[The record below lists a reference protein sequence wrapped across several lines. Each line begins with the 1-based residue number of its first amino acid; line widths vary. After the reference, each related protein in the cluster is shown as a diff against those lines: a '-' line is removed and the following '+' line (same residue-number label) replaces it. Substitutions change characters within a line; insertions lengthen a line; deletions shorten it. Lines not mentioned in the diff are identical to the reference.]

1 MAADPPPPDRPR
13 EGSSTFADLSQMAQ
27 VLGQFVAP
35 ATLLAGLLFYWGFF
49 HARGFCG
56 YFGIDSQVLGF
67 STTDYVM
74 RSADGLFIPL
84 AVCAVVTLA
93 FTWGRVAIPPVVLH
107 GALPKWVLIAG
118 VIAGAL
124 LLLNGLSQL
133 WFDNPL
139 NWTIGVAPSCSIIGL
154 LLLWG
159 VVRTRRRQ
167 LAAGSMTAPSTTT
180 PLEWGLVFL
189 LVAGSFFWGATD
201 YSLAVGIGRAQ
212 RFETETL
219 RTAPGLTIYAE
230 KALDLRAPG
239 VTATACTTPDS
250 VYRYR
255 YDGLVLVMMAGDNLV
270 TVPRTWSR
278 AQGSAMVLSRSAS
291 GAMRLEFTRPATAK
305 PPAMC

>member
-1 MAADPPPPDRPR
+1 MAADPAPPDRPR
-13 EGSSTFADLSQMAQ
+13 EESSTFADLSHMAQ
-27 VLGQFVAP
+27 LLGQFVAP

-74 RSADGLFIPL
+74 RSADGLFVPL
-84 AVCAVVTLA
+84 AICAVVALA
-93 FTWGRVAIPPVVLH
+93 VTWGKVAIPPAVLS
-107 GALPKWVLIAG
+107 GSPPRWLLIVAAITG
-118 VIAGAL
+118 GL

-139 NWTIGVAPSCSIIGL
+139 NWTIGVAPSCLIVGL

-159 VVRTRRRQ
+159 VVRLRRRQ
-167 LAAGSMTAPSTTT
+167 LAAASATAPSTTT

-189 LVAGSFFWGATD
+189 LVAGSFFWAATD

-212 RFETETL
+212 RYESETL

-230 KALDLRAPG
+230 KALDLKAPG
-239 VTATACTTPDS
+239 VTETACTRADS

-255 YDGLVLVMMAGDNLV
+255 YDGLVLIMMAGDNLV

-278 AQGSAMVLSRSAS
+278 AQGTAIVLARNGS
-291 GAMRLEFTRPATAK
+291 GAIRLEFTRPVTAK
-305 PPAMC
+305 PAAC